1 MFSPNV
7 VGAANALAGGWG
19 NMGGG
24 ITYLIIPPIYNG
36 IYSHIPNSTAW
47 RVVYIIPAGMCILVS
62 LIDIFFSDDCPEGKW
77 HSARQPQNVQGA
89 SQVNNTKEDIE
100 KVPQVT
106 EYEDVDNTDVDS
118 SSLSSVN
125 SHKGLV
131 TSIMVFFKTLVRPS
145 VLILIVQYASSFGL
159 ELSVDNIIAALFHSR
174 FQLSLTASS
183 YVGSVFGLMNLFS
196 RLSGGLLADYLYRKW
211 RIPGRLLVQIIIL
224 TLEGVFLIG
233 FSYSLGRLD
242 ASIVMMVMFSFFV
255 QATCG
260 STFSLAPF
268 IDPAN
273 SGTVMGIIGAGG
285 SLGGLCFNFLF
296 KSYGTDYHTA
306 FLILGIIALVASIP
320 GTLLLRVQ
328 GHMLY
333 NMKSIK

>member
-1 MFSPNV
+1 LQFLFFPSVEDRFNQQFCKP
-7 VGAANALAGGWG
+7 
-19 NMGGG
+19 
-24 ITYLIIPPIYNG
+24 T
-36 IYSHIPNSTAW
+36 
-47 RVVYIIPAGMCILVS
+47 GMCILVS

-89 SQVNNTKEDIE
+89 SQVDNTKEDIE

-285 SLGGLCFNFLF
+285 KFTFAGILYVHLYSSLVWLIREFIGSLGGLCFNFLF

-306 FLILGIIALVASIP
+306 FLILGIIALVAGIP